1 MKLEGGLNK
10 SSDSGTQ
17 SGDSLAKN
25 FPFPRCPEEV
35 SDAINV
41 FLPARWKT
49 TVAVDSLRHA
59 TNWPDAYTY
68 AFLAKFLGKKFSTT
82 RSYLENLKQ
91 SATTNRLVRA
101 ALFESETSPFH
112 IRMRLARNGK
122 YMRQASRETSRGS
135 RTIELN

>member
-1 MKLEGGLNK
+1 
-10 SSDSGTQ
+10 
-17 SGDSLAKN
+17 LAKN

-41 FLPARWKT
+41 FLPAQRKT
-49 TVAVDSLRHA
+49 TVAVDSLRHG
-59 TNWPDAYTY
+59 TNWPVGYAY

-91 SATTNRLVRA
+91 SATTNRLVQA
-101 ALFESETSPFH
+101 APFESETSPFH
-112 IRMRLARNGK
+112 IRMRLGRNGK

-135 RTIELN
+135 RTIQLN